1 MSEPTAAPDATL
13 PVDPAAASD
22 APVARPGPLHAEHV
36 ALGAAMTPFAGWSMP
51 LRYTSDLAEHHAVR
65 TAAGLF
71 DLSHMGEIRVRGA
84 GAGGAL
90 DRALVGDLSALA
102 VGRARY
108 TMLCQPD
115 GGVLDDLVVYR
126 TGEVDYVVV
135 ANAANVAV
143 VLAALRARCTGP
155 DVDVVDE
162 SAGTALVAVQ
172 GPAAAGILAP
182 LVAAGDRD
190 AVVGLR
196 YYAGVTAGLM
206 LPGGVPGGVPGD
218 VPGGLPGSTPG
229 STVTAWVART
239 GYTGEDGF
247 ELFVPAA
254 DAPALWAA
262 LLEVGRPAGLVPAG
276 LACRDS
282 LRLEAGMPLYGH
294 ELDRT
299 TTPHDAGLGR
309 VVRLDKTDADGAP
322 LDFVG
327 RAALAARAGSEP
339 SRRLVGLVGLGRRA
353 ARGGYAVHVPS
364 IDGAGPG
371 GRAGGVPAG
380 PGGTGLG
387 AHVGEV
393 TSGAPSPTLGVPV
406 AMAYVTP
413 EVSAEGTELVVDVR
427 GRAEP
432 VRVVSLPF
440 YRRPQA

>member
-1 MSEPTAAPDATL
+1 MSEPTAPMPAAPD
-13 PVDPAAASD
+13 
-22 APVARPGPLHAEHV
+22 ARPGPLHAEHV

-51 LRYTSDLAEHHAVR
+51 LRYTSDLAEHRAVR

-71 DLSHMGEIRVRGA
+71 DLSHMGEIRVHGPGA
-84 GAGGAL
+84 GAGL

-108 TMLCQPD
+108 TMLCQAD

-126 TGEVDYVVV
+126 TGETGYLVI

-143 VLAALRARCTGP
+143 VLDALRARCAGP
-155 DVDVVDE
+155 GVEVLDE
-162 SAGTALVAVQ
+162 SEATALVAVQ
-172 GPAAAGILAP
+172 GPVAAGVLAP
-182 LVAAGDRD
+182 LVAAADRD

-196 YYAGVTAGLM
+196 YYAGTTAGLT
-206 LPGGVPGGVPGD
+206 LPGG
-218 VPGGLPGSTPG
+218 T
-229 STVTAWVART
+229 TAAWVART

-262 LLEVGRPAGLVPAG
+262 LLEAGRPAGLVPAG

-327 RAALAARAGSEP
+327 RTALAARAGSEP
-339 SRRLVGLVGLGRRA
+339 SRLLVGLVGLGRRA
-353 ARGGYAVHVPS
+353 ARGGHPVHLPS
-364 IDGAGPG
+364 ADAD
-371 GRAGGVPAG
+371 
-380 PGGTGLG
+380 GLG
-387 AHVGEV
+387 ARVGEV

-427 GRAEP
+427 GRPEP
-432 VRVVSLPF
+432 VRVVPLPF
-440 YRRPQA
+440 YRRPTGSGTDRAPGGTDPTLNRPPRTEEKP